1 MDEIATMTGLA
12 SVLFIL
18 RSLKKENSIFKVS
31 QKFTQVLGK
40 SVVQRNQPMY
50 INVLITLYG
59 FGKHGIIT
67 ARKN

>member
-31 QKFTQVLGK
+31 QKFTQILGK
-40 SVVQRNQPMY
+40 SVESNQPMY